1 MSGSLEIVFLASGS
15 SGNCAAL
22 RCGGT
27 LLLLDAG
34 LSIRETERRLRATGA
49 SLEEVRGVFVTHEH
63 SDHVRS
69 AADLAVRKGVPVWAT
84 AGTVEAAGLPGP
96 LLADIRVLP
105 PGGEV
110 AVGDIL
116 VQAVSTPHDGVESV
130 CYRFSD
136 GAGRRVGVVTDLG
149 HLSGEVLGALADCE
163 VLGLESN
170 HDVELLRTGPYPTFL
185 KRRILSDVGHLSNA
199 AAAEGLR
206 ALVGPKTRAVAALH
220 LSRQNNTPA
229 LAGQVFEEA
238 LEGLGVQLSLEV
250 AAPDR
255 PSRWIAVDGEG
266 HSCEVTL

>member
-1 MSGSLEIVFLASGS
+1 MSGCLEITFLASGS
-15 SGNCAAL
+15 SGNCAAV

-34 LSIRETERRLRATGA
+34 LSVREIDRRLRASGA
-49 SLEEVRGVFVTHEH
+49 SLDEVRGVFVTHEH

-69 AADLAVRKGVPVWAT
+69 AADLAVRKGIPVWAT
-84 AGTVEAAGLPGP
+84 AGTIEAAGLPGP

-105 PGGEV
+105 RGGEV
-110 AVGDIL
+110 TVGEIQ
-116 VQAVSTPHDGVESV
+116 VQATSTPHDGVESV
-130 CYRFSD
+130 CYRFTD

-149 HLSGEVLGALADCE
+149 HLSGDVLAALADCE

-199 AAAEGLR
+199 AASEGLR
-206 ALVGPKTRAVAALH
+206 ALVGSRTRAVAALH
-220 LSRQNNTPA
+220 ISRQNNTPA
-229 LAGQVFEEA
+229 LAGRAFAESLEA
-238 LEGLGVQLSLEV
+238 LGVRLPLEV

-255 PSRWIAVDGEG
+255 PSRWIATGG
-266 HSCEVTL
+266 AAQSCEVTS